1 MENSILKSTLI
12 RKISF
17 GLLFVSLGYFAY
29 TKFISSGK
37 KTESLSDD
45 KSRFK
50 ISEEIQKN
58 HPFSVVYLEE
68 RAVEEELQ
76 LPGTVSYDM
85 NNVAKVGSRVNG
97 RILSVFVKEG
107 DRVAKGTP
115 LASIQSVDLG
125 TTEANYL
132 KARARLEALKV
143 QADRAKDLYEKK
155 VTSAKEYEMS
165 LMDYKSVKAEMET
178 GRNAL
183 ENLGLNEAE
192 ITNLE
197 GGKYNSKNLYI
208 RTPIAGSVTVREAII
223 GQAVNARD
231 NLFTV
236 ANLSV
241 LWINLEV
248 FEKDLNSIR
257 EGNEAKVVPIGTH
270 GEDSLKAVV
279 SHVSEVIDPIKK
291 TAEIRLEVRN
301 ANGKLR
307 PGQSVTATVKGMIA
321 ENNSNKIKVIPSD
334 CVHKIEGENFIFIRN
349 KDGSFTAKKVVLG
362 KGYESWIE
370 IVNGADSTEAIVQNG
385 SFVLKSEY
393 LKL

>member
-1 MENSILKSTLI
+1 MKTEFNFKNIRSLSILVLVGSLAY
-12 RKISF
+12 F
-17 GLLFVSLGYFAY
+17 GY
-29 TKFISSGK
+29 TKFFGPGK
-37 KTESLSDD
+37 KTEALTED
-45 KSRFK
+45 KSKFI
-50 ISEEIQKN
+50 ISQEIQKN

-68 RAVEEELQ
+68 KALEEELQ

-85 NNVAKVGSRVNG
+85 NSVAKVGSRVSG
-97 RILSVFVKEG
+97 RIVQVFVKEG
-107 DRVAKGTP
+107 EYVKKSTA
-115 LASIQSVDLG
+115 LASIQSVELG

-143 QADRAKDLYEKK
+143 QADRAKDLYERK

-178 GRNAL
+178 SRNAL
-183 ENLGLNEAE
+183 ENLGLNDAE

-197 GGKYNSKNLYI
+197 AGKYNSKNLYI
-208 RTPIAGSVTVREAII
+208 RTPISGTVTEREAII

-236 ANLSV
+236 ADLSV

-248 FEKDLNSIR
+248 YEKDLASIR
-257 EGNEAKVVPIGTH
+257 MGNEAKVIPIGSKD
-270 GEDSLKAVV
+270 ESLKAVV
-279 SHVSEVIDPIKK
+279 SHVGDVIDPIKK

-301 ANGKLR
+301 SKGRLR
-307 PGQSVTATVKGMIA
+307 PGQSVTATVVGAMV
-321 ENNSNKIKVIPSD
+321 ESSVNKAKVIPVN
-334 CVHKIEGENFIFIRN
+334 CIHKIEGENFVFVRN
-349 KDGSFTAKKVVLG
+349 GDGSFSAKKIGVGKVYDNWVEVVTG
-362 KGYESWIE
+362 VES
-370 IVNGADSTEAIVQNG
+370 GEAIVEEG

>member
-1 MENSILKSTLI
+1 MQNELNLKKIRNISILVLLGSVLY
-12 RKISF
+12 F
-17 GLLFVSLGYFAY
+17 GY
-29 TKFISSGK
+29 TKFFGSGK
-37 KTESLSDD
+37 KTEALTED
-45 KSRFK
+45 KSKFI
-50 ISEEIQKN
+50 ISNEIQKN
-58 HPFSVVYLEE
+58 HPFSVVYLQE
-68 RAVEEELQ
+68 RALEEELQ

-97 RILSVFVKEG
+97 RILQVFVKEG
-107 DRVAKGTP
+107 EYVKKSTA

-143 QADRAKDLYEKK
+143 QADRAKDLYERK

-178 GRNAL
+178 SRNAL
-183 ENLGLNEAE
+183 ENLGLNETE
-192 ITNLE
+192 IANLE
-197 GGKYNSKNLYI
+197 AGKYNSKNLYI
-208 RTPIAGSVTVREAII
+208 RTPISGTVTEREAII

-236 ANLSV
+236 ADLSV

-248 FEKDLNSIR
+248 YEKDLASIR
-257 EGNEAKVVPIGTH
+257 VGNEAKVIPIGSKD
-270 GEDSLKAVV
+270 ESLKAVV
-279 SHVSEVIDPIKK
+279 SHVGDVIDPVKK

-301 ANGKLR
+301 SKGRLR
-307 PGQSVTATVKGMIA
+307 PGQSVTATVVGAMVT
-321 ENNSNKIKVIPSD
+321 SSVNKAKVIPSN
-334 CVHKIEGENFIFIRN
+334 CIHKIEGENFIFVRN
-349 KDGSFTAKKVVLG
+349 PDGSFSAKKIGIG
-362 KGYESWIE
+362 KTYDNWVEVTDGVGS
-370 IVNGADSTEAIVQNG
+370 GEAIVEEG